1 MDRIKPMSECF
12 REKFNIWYKLQSQK
26 KKVNITQQQQNRIN
40 KRKWIDRKHTVIWQ
54 YMKQLFP
61 IRKTT
66 IIKYHNLDSRHQREN
81 GFLLF
86 FKIGFHVSLCM
97 NGNVYKWIIKNRTS
111 NGFLEHV
118 NIIQPVWY
126 PSKLGT
132 SKLEK
137 IDNVRGNWI
146 TVKTWNLTL
155 SRSTFF
161 KGLSIGSWSPSTCI
175 KHDQTRSMSQRWG
188 ATGIPLTPFIE
199 HDLRPKTRMTSISSE
214 RAKEGKQSL
223 Y

>member
-1 MDRIKPMSECF
+1 MGTGLKKNSFLRWIDNNFTEMDAIKPMSECF
-12 REKFNIWYKLQSQK
+12 RERFNIWYKLQSQK
-26 KKVNITQQQQNRIN
+26 KIVNITQQQQNCIN
-40 KRKWIDRKHTVIWQ
+40 KRKRIDRKHTVIWQ

-137 IDNVRGNWI
+137 MDNVRGNWI

-155 SRSTFF
+155 SRNTFF
-161 KGLSIGSWSPSTCI
+161 
-175 KHDQTRSMSQRWG
+175 
-188 ATGIPLTPFIE
+188 
-199 HDLRPKTRMTSISSE
+199 
-214 RAKEGKQSL
+214 
-223 Y
+223 

>member
-1 MDRIKPMSECF
+1 MDAIKPMSECF
-12 REKFNIWYKLQSQK
+12 RERFNIWPCKRSHAYKLQSQK
-26 KKVNITQQQQNRIN
+26 MVNITQQQNYIY
-40 KRKWIDRKHTVIWQ
+40 KRKRIDRKHTVIWQ

-66 IIKYHNLDSRHQREN
+66 NIKYHNLDSRHQREN

-86 FKIGFHVSLCM
+86 FKIRFHVSLCM

-132 SKLEK
+132 SKLEQM
-137 IDNVRGNWI
+137 DNVRGNWI

-155 SRSTFF
+155 SRNTFF
-161 KGLSIGSWSPSTCI
+161 LKRFVNWVVEPIL
-175 KHDQTRSMSQRWG
+175 
-188 ATGIPLTPFIE
+188 
-199 HDLRPKTRMTSISSE
+199 
-214 RAKEGKQSL
+214 
-223 Y
+223 